1 MDALWII
8 AAVILSVI
16 VVVLA
21 RALFMKPTAAKTAKV
36 QLAEGERAEKYG
48 KQLAELI
55 RKETISSRFDS
66 DRTKFLREII

>member
-8 AAVILSVI
+8 AAVVLLVM
-16 VVVLA
+16 VVVFA

-48 KQLAELI
+48 KQLAE
-55 RKETISSRFDS
+55 K
-66 DRTKFLREII
+66 